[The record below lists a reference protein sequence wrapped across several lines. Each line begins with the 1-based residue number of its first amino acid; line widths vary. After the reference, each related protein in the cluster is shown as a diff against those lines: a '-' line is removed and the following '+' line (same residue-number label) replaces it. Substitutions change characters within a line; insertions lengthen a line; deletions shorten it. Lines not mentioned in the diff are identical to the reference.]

1 MEENTGGQLWK
12 IIPLKLFNMYAPEV
26 FPDHIKFVEDNFT
39 NRNLMTEKLGPA
51 KIATHEK
58 TYIEVNTLEKN
69 WRTCFAFEWLY
80 RNKPP
85 LVKIEDLK
93 L

>member
-1 MEENTGGQLWK
+1 MAENIGGPLWK
-12 IIPLKLFNMYAPEV
+12 IKHLELFDMYAPEV
-26 FPDHIKFVEDNFT
+26 FPNHIKFVEDNLT
-39 NRNLMTEKLGPA
+39 NRMLLTEKLGL
-51 KIATHEK
+51 ATIFIPER

-69 WRTCFAFEWLY
+69 WRICFAFEWLY
-80 RNKPP
+80 RNNPP